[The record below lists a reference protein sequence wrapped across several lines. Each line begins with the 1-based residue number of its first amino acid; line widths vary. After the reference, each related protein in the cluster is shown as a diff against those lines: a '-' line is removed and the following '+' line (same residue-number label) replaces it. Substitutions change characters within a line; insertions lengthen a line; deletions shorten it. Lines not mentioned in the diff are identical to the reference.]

1 MEEKTFTFDRTIR
14 LLLTIAVIVALFF
27 ITNRLSSVLLPF
39 IVAWFIAYMLNPLV
53 NLFQYKLKFKSRIL
67 SIVAALV
74 SVVLVITLIISAL
87 ISPIKSQV
95 SHLVTIVN
103 NYTNGMTANTILPQE
118 WQEFIGDMLNQID
131 LKEILSTTD
140 LSSIASKGS
149 SMLGSI
155 LGTSMDIIGGL
166 FVIFIVLLYLI
177 FILLDFDSLSNS
189 FTNGI
194 PAKYRKIVSTIF
206 SDLST
211 GMSKYFRGQAII
223 ASCVGVLFAIGF
235 SIMGLPMGIIIG
247 LFIGLLNMVPYLQT
261 AGIPI
266 CMILG
271 LLQSADTGTSYWI
284 ILLEIAAVFCIVQAI
299 QDLILTPKIMGST
312 LGMKPAVMLLALSIW
327 GSLLGIAGMIIALP
341 LTTVMIS
348 LYKNYILKEEP
359 TTTAAVE
366 PTKNK
371 KTAQK

>member
-39 IVAWFIAYMLNPLV
+39 IVAWFIAYMLNPLM

>member
-74 SVVLVITLIISAL
+74 SVVFVITLIISAL

-155 LGTSMDIIGGL
+155 LGTSIDIIGGL

>member
-366 PTKNK
+366 PSKNK

>member
-348 LYKNYILKEEP
+348 LY
-359 TTTAAVE
+359 
-366 PTKNK
+366 
-371 KTAQK
+371 

>member
-53 NLFQYKLKFKSRIL
+53 NLFQYKLKLKSRIL

-366 PTKNK
+366 PSKNK

>member
-366 PTKNK
+366 PTQNI